1 MTSLIRG
8 LPATLLS
15 IALLATAPAAGW
27 AHRAPN
33 PSDAS
38 AVSLLPVAVSVAGAT
53 ALPVLAASGTALF
66 TVLAVQT
73 VASGTVLLLGAA
85 STGAQLSVEL
95 AAGVSVAV
103 GSGVVAV
110 ATATGW
116 VLSTAADA
124 GSQALCFIPNAVG
137 ASLLY
142 NERVT
147 R

>member
-15 IALLATAPAAGW
+15 IALLATAPAAAW
-27 AHRAPN
+27 AHRAPH

-38 AVSLLPVAVSVAGAT
+38 AVSLLPVAVSVAGAA